1 MSYQTCID
9 CGTREHSRCYNS
21 TAVRINNDTG
31 QGARPTDREKLESLL
46 KQHNYCIRELTEM
59 VMQLDKRVKFDNER
73 IRQLESEVWEL
84 QKLTAILE
92 DS

>member
-1 MSYQTCID
+1 MEKPLNATGETVVDMEVI
-9 CGTREHSRCYNS
+9 REI
-21 TAVRINNDTG
+21 V
-31 QGARPTDREKLESLL
+31 KLKDYLV
-46 KQHNYCIRELTEM
+46 QHNYCIRELTEM